1 MKYDF
6 DRIIERHNT
15 GSAKWDALK
24 DVFGT
29 EDVLPMWVA
38 DMDFPIAGPIT
49 QALRKRTEH
58 EVYGYTQPTPS
69 VIEAVVDRMQRKYDW
84 KIKPEWI
91 VFTPGVVPALYAAV
105 KAFTHPGDGV
115 ILQGPV
121 YHPFWSAI
129 TANDCRIAN
138 NELKLTAGRYEI
150 DFDDLAAKTNSPRVK
165 LMLLCH
171 PHNPVGRVWGRE
183 ELRRIGEIVLKN
195 NAVMVSDE
203 IHCELLFR
211 GFKHIPFA
219 AISAEFEQNCLVCMA
234 PSKTFNLAGLGASTI
249 IIPNKK
255 LRDRFC
261 AAKTG
266 FMPGPNIF
274 GLVALEAAYRHGDE
288 WLEQLLEYLEGNL
301 EFLVRY
307 FAERIPAIK
316 VIKPEGTYL
325 VWLDCRKLGMD
336 TERLK
341 SFMIE
346 KARVGLEDGTIFGA
360 GGAGFERMNIACP
373 RTTLKEALKRIE
385 MAVDSYQSSI
395 IG

>member
-6 DRIIERHNT
+6 DRIIERNNT
-15 GSAKWDALK
+15 GSAKWDCVEA
-24 DVFGT
+24 VFGT
-29 EDVLPMWVA
+29 RDILPMWVA
-38 DMDFPIAGPIT
+38 DMDFPVAEPIT
-49 QALRKRTEH
+49 AALRKRTEH
-58 EVYGYTQPTPS
+58 AVYGYTQAAPS
-69 VIEAVVDRMQRKYDW
+69 VIEAVVDRMKKKYGW
-84 KIKPEWI
+84 KIDPEWV
-91 VFTPGVVPALYAAV
+91 VFTPGVVPALNAAV
-105 KAFTHPGDGV
+105 KAFTRPGDKV

-129 TANDCRIAN
+129 TANGCRVAN
-138 NELKLTAGRYEI
+138 NELKLTNGRYEI
-150 DFDDLAAKTNSPRVK
+150 DFKDLASKSCSPRAK

-171 PHNPVGRVWGRE
+171 PHNPVGRVWSRE
-183 ELRRIGEIVLKN
+183 ELSRMGEIVLKN

-219 AISAEFEQNCLVCMA
+219 AISAEFEPNCLVCMA

-261 AAKTG
+261 AAKSG

-274 GLVALEAAYRHGDE
+274 GLVALEAAYRYGDE
-288 WLEQLLEYLEGNL
+288 WLEQVLEYLEGNL
-301 EFLVRY
+301 EFLTKY
-307 FAERIPAIK
+307 FAEKIPDIK

-336 TERLK
+336 APCLK
-341 SFMIE
+341 SFMIDTA
-346 KARVGLEDGTIFGA
+346 KVGLEDGTIFGPE
-360 GGAGFERMNIACP
+360 GAGFQRMNIACP
-373 RTTLKEALKRIE
+373 RATLEEALKRIE
-385 MAVDSYQSSI
+385 HAVKGRGKS
-395 IG
+395 G

>member
-6 DRIIERHNT
+6 DRIIERRDT
-15 GSAKWDALK
+15 GSAKWDCVEA
-24 DVFGT
+24 VFGT
-29 EDVLPMWVA
+29 KDILPMWVA
-38 DMDFPIAGPIT
+38 DMDFPIAKPIT
-49 QALRKRTEH
+49 EALRERTEH
-58 EVYGYTQPTPS
+58 DIYGYTQASPS
-69 VIEAVVDRMQRKYDW
+69 VIEAVVNRMKQKYNW
-84 KIKPEWI
+84 KVEPEWI
-91 VFTPGVVPALYAAV
+91 VFTPGVVPALFAAI
-105 KAFTHPGDGV
+105 KAFTHPGDEI

-129 TANDCRIAN
+129 TANNCRVVN
-138 NELKLTAGRYEI
+138 NQLQLIDGHYEI
-150 DFDDLAAKTNSPRVK
+150 DFDDLASKTGSPRVK

-171 PHNPVGRVWGRE
+171 PHNPVGRVWSRA
-183 ELRRIGEIVLKN
+183 ELSRMGEIIVKN
-195 NAVMVSDE
+195 NAIMISDE

-219 AISAEFEQNCLVCMA
+219 AISAEFEQHCLVCMA

-288 WLEQLLEYLEGNL
+288 WLEQLLEYLESNL
-301 EFLVRY
+301 EFLMKY
-307 FAERIPAIK
+307 FTEKIPAIK

-325 VWLDCRKLGMD
+325 VWLDCRKLGTD
-336 TERLK
+336 AERLK
-341 SFMIE
+341 TFMIE
-346 KARVGLEDGTIFGA
+346 KAKVGLEDGTIFGA

-373 RTTLKEALKRIE
+373 RATLQEALKRIE
-385 MAVDSYQSSI
+385 MAVKD
-395 IG
+395 GRKG

>member
-15 GSAKWDALK
+15 GSAKWDCVEA
-24 DVFGT
+24 VFGT
-29 EDVLPMWVA
+29 KDVLPMWVA
-38 DMDFPIAGPIT
+38 DMDFPVAAPIT
-49 QALRKRTEH
+49 AALRKRTEH
-58 EVYGYTQPTPS
+58 DIYGYSQASPS
-69 VIEAVVDRMQRKYDW
+69 VIEAVVNRMKRKYDW
-84 KIKPEWI
+84 KVDPEWV
-91 VFTPGVVPALYAAV
+91 VFTPGVVPALNAAV
-105 KAFTHPGDGV
+105 KAFTRPGDEV

-129 TANDCRIAN
+129 TANGCRVAN
-138 NELKLTAGRYEI
+138 NELKLTGGRYEI
-150 DFDDLAAKTNSPRVK
+150 DFKDLESKSCSPKVK

-171 PHNPVGRVWGRE
+171 PHNPVGRVWSRE
-183 ELRRIGEIVLKN
+183 ELSRMGEIVLKN

-211 GFKHIPFA
+211 GFRHVPFA
-219 AISAEFEQNCLVCMA
+219 AVSAEFEQNCLVCMA

-261 AAKTG
+261 AAKYG

-274 GLVALEAAYRHGDE
+274 GLVALEAAYRYGDE
-288 WLEQLLEYLEGNL
+288 WLEQVLEYLEGNL
-301 EFLVRY
+301 EFLMKY
-307 FAERIPAIK
+307 FVEKIPDIK

-336 TERLK
+336 AASLK
-341 SFMIE
+341 SFLIE
-346 KARVGLEDGTIFGA
+346 TAKVGLEDGTIFGA
-360 GGAGFERMNIACP
+360 GGAGFQRMNIACP
-373 RTTLKEALKRIE
+373 RTTLKEALKNIE
-385 MAVDSYQSSI
+385 QAVKGRGKS
-395 IG
+395 G